1 MHAAEALIAFNAI
14 AMLAAMHIQ
23 SGNDDAGPDGAAPPP
38 PQLDELIKR
47 PTVSPK
53 DWLIAMCAPQAHYR
67 NSMVG
72 YNSGDVYVPT
82 VEELRNIPRV
92 FNTMSLL
99 NSQLAIIMSLV
110 HAPTRLVS
118 VFGTHDGG
126 ARPVARNAC
135 AVPVGVRPVIRLN
148 FSPAGTG
155 KTLMSLVSAVAF
167 VKEHYAAYC
176 LDDLWRADL
185 FGCVSTV
192 KPIAP
197 VVFCVVSNT
206 VHTQWKEAAHLCARA
221 FSLEGYDV
229 CAFPKAAAAIVKTA
243 TVVDAVD
250 AIDMAGGA
258 VIYVVSSAHAQHALD
273 SLPFLPT
280 AFLMD
285 EISHDACN
293 VKYVPLPF
301 TLLITASPRAV
312 ASALIGK
319 RRGSMLRTIFGDEAA
334 NTAVRIAACNTA
346 EPYYVALADEAAA
359 RMPPSMHFCELT
371 VLFNRRSNLTI
382 VPTVDPCQFVTRDE
396 LCRLL
401 DIDPENKITLRDL
414 LSAQGRDPRNRM
426 GTFNMELFKR
436 RFTENGQN
444 ECICCRLEVNLQ
456 SADGAGSS
464 TLDGEDYSLRAGN
477 VIVTPCCSTMVCESC
492 MQHLP
497 SPQKCPQC
505 SQLLARLGLPLIFSA
520 SPDAAVAAASSDR
533 PLNVVP
539 DPTSPAELLARVGQ
553 MPAQDRPCVQVIQ
566 DLLGYATS
574 AGIKRTFVSWSSTDE
589 TLARALEHPS
599 REVYTL
605 LGPSSMERP
614 LKRRKLNDQWIA
626 RYAAAPTAGAATK
639 MMALVANSTD
649 MGSDQQIAGLNL
661 AGTELVLVAGGYDRA
676 QIISRAM
683 RMSVSAQKP
692 VVVININRKPASDE

>member
-1 MHAAEALIAFNAI
+1 MHASDAVVAFNAI
-14 AMLAAMHIQ
+14 ATLAAMYIQ
-23 SGNDDAGPDGAAPPP
+23 SKNDADDDAAPSPPP
-38 PQLDELIKR
+38 LHLDELIKR

-53 DWLIAMCAPQAHYR
+53 DWLGAMCTTPQVDPRAIIEYT
-67 NSMVG
+67 
-72 YNSGDVYVPT
+72 SGDVYVPG

-92 FNTMSLL
+92 FNTVSLL

-110 HAPTRLVS
+110 HAPTRRVS
-118 VFGTHDGG
+118 VFGRQDGT
-126 ARPVARNAC
+126 AKLLARNAC
-135 AVPVGVRPVIRLN
+135 SVPVGMRPVIRLN

-167 VKEHYAAYC
+167 VKEHHSTYC
-176 LDDLWRADL
+176 MDDLWRADL
-185 FGCVSTV
+185 FGCIATV

-197 VVFCVVSNT
+197 LVFCVVSNT
-206 VHTQWKEAAHLCARA
+206 VHTQWKEAAHLCAQA
-221 FSLEGYDV
+221 FGDDGYDV
-229 CAFPKAAAAIVKTA
+229 CAFPKAAASTVKTA
-243 TVVDAVD
+243 TVIDAVD
-250 AIDMAGGA
+250 AIGMAGGA
-258 VIYVVSSAHAQHALD
+258 VIYVVSSAYAQQALD
-273 SLPFLPT
+273 SLPFSPT

-293 VKYVPLPF
+293 VKYVPLPL
-301 TLLITASPRAV
+301 TLLITASPRSV
-312 ASALIGK
+312 AASLINK
-319 RRGSMLRTIFGDEAA
+319 RRDTMLRTIFGDG
-334 NTAVRIAACNTA
+334 TASTIVRIAACNTA
-346 EPYYVALADEAAA
+346 EPYYAALAAEAAQS
-359 RMPPSMHFCELT
+359 MPPMMHFCELT

-382 VPTVDPCQFVTRDE
+382 VPTMDPCQFVTRDE

-401 DIDPENKITLRDL
+401 DIDPQNKITLRDL

-477 VIVTPCCSTMVCESC
+477 VIVTPCCSTMVCETC

-497 SPQKCPQC
+497 MPKKCPQC
-505 SQLLARLGLPLIFSA
+505 SQHLARLGLPLIFSA
-520 SPDAAVAAASSDR
+520 SPDTAALER
-533 PLNVVP
+533 PHPTVP
-539 DPTSPAELLARVGQ
+539 DPTSPSELLARVKQ
-553 MPAQDRPCVQVIQ
+553 MPVQDRPCVQVIE
-566 DLLGYATS
+566 DLLSYATS

-605 LGPSSMERP
+605 LGPASMERP

-626 RYAAAPTAGAATK
+626 RYAVAPDGGSSDK

-683 RMSVSAQKP
+683 RMSVSNQKP
-692 VVVININRKPASDE
+692 VIVVNINRKPAST